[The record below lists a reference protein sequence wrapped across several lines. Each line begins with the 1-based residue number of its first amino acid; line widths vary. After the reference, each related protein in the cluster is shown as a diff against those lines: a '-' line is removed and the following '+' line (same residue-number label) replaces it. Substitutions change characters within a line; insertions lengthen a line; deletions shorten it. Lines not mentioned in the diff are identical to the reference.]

1 MDERDH
7 RSFGSW
13 TRRLVD
19 HPEATRLQPLDDRKD
34 IGHSQR
40 DVVQTRAAFVQI
52 PGDWRTGGGRFEQ
65 LQPRASDRDEMGTDL
80 LRPDL
85 LRRFDVQTE
94 SVAVERECRVEV
106 LDGNPDVIENG
117 FHKIFVSTEA
127 KPSRIGGRPPLAE
140 GSRSL

>member
-1 MDERDH
+1 
-7 RSFGSW
+7 
-13 TRRLVD
+13 
-19 HPEATRLQPLDDRKD
+19 KD

-40 DVVQTRAAFVQI
+40 DVVQTRAAFVQV
-52 PGDWRTGGGRFEQ
+52 PGDWRTGGGGFEQ

-117 FHKIFVSTEA
+117 FHKSLRVHRSE
-127 KPSRIGGRPPLAE
+127 PSRIGGRPWLA
-140 GSRSL
+140 